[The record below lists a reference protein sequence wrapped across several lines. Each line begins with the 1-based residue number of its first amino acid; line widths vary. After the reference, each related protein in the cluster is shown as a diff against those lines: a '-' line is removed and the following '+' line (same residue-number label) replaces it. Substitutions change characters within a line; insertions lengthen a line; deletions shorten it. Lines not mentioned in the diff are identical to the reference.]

1 MKKLTNF
8 LITLVSVFFI
18 ALGAFGAKQV
28 YADEEKPTP
37 VAGVTS
43 EDSNY
48 FSTYQGSV
56 FGSVRANDTT
66 ISITGMN
73 GTGYRGGFKESYDL
87 TSLNT
92 TLNLKTIT
100 GSAILV
106 LMFNNDGS
114 QCWYTETGCGLAM
127 DIMKRDTEG
136 HDYLVT
142 LFKGS
147 AGSHNVSLDG
157 FTGPQGSWRGD
168 YQGIVVT
175 AEDDN
180 ITITYTVEGDNVII
194 TINEVSVTLDK
205 ATVFERITNPEA
217 VYVCSGMMGHDGAGV
232 TYVYDMSLSDAAMR
246 NYYSENG
253 TYGKAKAA
261 LDEYTESLQADL
273 TNIDNVRAAMAK
285 RDAVVLVGIKDYDLP
300 RLQPTKTA
308 NDATL
313 QAAMD
318 ALHMDDKSPVAVT
331 TEVTHRLDKAND
343 IAVEVNLFD
352 SELTEVKVGDS
363 VLETTN
369 YSYDNGV
376 LTISGK
382 TLENMTA
389 GTYNLTITT
398 HGGSCVVVVTIYTG
412 EEFTP
417 TIVETS
423 VEHQLGTAT
432 NVEAHIDTKG
442 NDITKVTINE
452 TETAEYTYENGVFSL
467 NNVYVE
473 DLEAGTY
480 TVTIT
485 TTDGSVSFEMILKAS
500 ANPSERV
507 PVMGEYGSDVN
518 WYSMWQSGNFGAVRT
533 GVTQM
538 KVITTS
544 NFGFRA
550 GYRNT
555 FDVRHLEGSL
565 DLTELKS
572 DAIVMVL
579 LSSNEQKYFSE
590 GNNCVYLEIVKVTD
604 TQFFVAFGNP
614 GLSSNQHAASY
625 SEFTDGTQSSKPGF
639 TGITINSETGE
650 INFTMILNEDNS
662 VTITVNSVSYTIPG
676 AFATLSDPE
685 HTWISLCGMT
695 DTQTIQKYTI
705 NYMLDAQLKEYYSE
719 TGTFGVAMSKLQQL
733 LEAIKTLKTA
743 KQVYD
748 AIELKDSINVKGLY
762 SYDYNYIK
770 GDYERACEI
779 LDRAIVENPE
789 ILSSVAASAVQAAID
804 AANAMK
810 ELSDADDVTGL
821 IDTATSKINEL
832 KDNENITEEIIK
844 GLEEK
849 LATAVETRNSF
860 IKTTVTAQF
869 NEYIDSIEQITDVTT
884 LRTVLE
890 LKSKISYKYEDIFD
904 ENEWKALVE
913 SKATADMKLSELV
926 NYTGSDWNMGNAN
939 VIEKDGKFHVVNL
952 GETTVYTKEKLD
964 ATDLDIEFENL
975 TVSRNIGSWLSIGIM
990 EKPSLFINVENET
1003 VTENKGILFLITY
1016 SDATHV
1022 TVEMYIISL
1031 MSIGFLNSKVQETL
1045 TVDITNGLNFHMGIK
1060 EVEAAGVKQNYI
1072 DVKFNDTSIQSLL
1085 NPNEFKIS
1093 LGEERT
1099 GYLNISA
1106 NGSSSSS
1113 MTSYTIKSI
1122 NGHKLTDET
1131 LAKEHTPTPPTST
1144 DSEKEFTMGTT
1155 SSVSYQVNTY
1165 GLDITRVVIGGA
1177 TIDSK
1182 NFTYA
1187 NGYLSLKN
1195 DFLKTLA
1202 KGKYKVEIHT
1212 EDGKVELSLNVKE
1225 AQTGGTGTTTDKKGC
1240 SCSGAVIVG
1249 TVMSVL
1255 TIGAASVVLLKKR
1268 EY

>member
-28 YADEEKPTP
+28 HADEEKPTP

-48 FSTYQGSV
+48 FSAYQGSV
-56 FGSVRANDTT
+56 FGSVRADDTT
-66 ISITGMN
+66 VSITGMN

-87 TSLNT
+87 TSLST
-92 TLNLKTIT
+92 TVNLKTIT

-114 QCWYTETGCGLAM
+114 QYWYTENGCGLAM
-127 DIMKRDTEG
+127 DIMKKDTEE

-142 LFKGS
+142 LFKGN
-147 AGSHNVSLDG
+147 AGSHNVSLEG
-157 FTGPQGSWRGD
+157 FTGTKGSWRGD
-168 YQGIVVT
+168 YSGIVVT

-180 ITITYTVEGDNVII
+180 ITITYTVEGDNVVI
-194 TINEVSVTLDK
+194 TVNEETVTLDK
-205 ATVFERITNPEA
+205 ATVFERITNPSS
-217 VYVCSGMMGHDGAGV
+217 VYVCSGMMGHDGKGV
-232 TYVYDMSLSDAAMR
+232 TYTYDMSLSDAAMR
-246 NYYSENG
+246 EYYSSTG
-253 TYGKAKAA
+253 AYGKAKAA
-261 LDEYTESLQADL
+261 LDEYTASLQADL

-285 RDAVVLVGIKDYDLP
+285 RDAVVLVGLKEYDLP

-318 ALHMDDKSPVAVT
+318 ALHMDDKSPVATT

-343 IAVEVNLFD
+343 VLVEVDLFD
-352 SELTEVKVGDS
+352 SELTEVKVGDL
-363 VLETTN
+363 VLAASD
-369 YSYDNGV
+369 YSYADGT
-376 LTISGK
+376 LTIKGSA
-382 TLENMTA
+382 LESMTA

-398 HGGSCVVVVTIYTG
+398 YGGSCVVVMTVYTG

-442 NDITKVTINE
+442 NEITKVTVNE
-452 TETAEYTYENGVFSL
+452 TETTEYTYENGIFSL

-480 TVTIT
+480 TVTVT
-485 TTDGSVSFEMILKAS
+485 TTDGSVSFEMVLKAS
-500 ANPSERV
+500 ADPSERV
-507 PVMGEYGSDVN
+507 PVMGEYGNDVN

-533 GVTQM
+533 GITQM

-565 DLTELKS
+565 DLTDLKN

-579 LSSNEQKYFSE
+579 LGSNEQKYFSE

-614 GLSSNQHAASY
+614 GLSSHQHATSY
-625 SEFTDGTQSSKPGF
+625 PEFTDGTQSSKPGF
-639 TGITINSETGE
+639 TGITVNSETGE
-650 INFTMILNEDNS
+650 INFTMVLNEDNS
-662 VTITVNSVSYTIPG
+662 VTVTVNGAPYTIPG
-676 AFATLSDPE
+676 AFATLSDPTQ
-685 HTWISLCGMT
+685 TWISLCGMT
-695 DTQTIQKYTI
+695 DTQTIQNYTI

-719 TGTFGVAMSKLQQL
+719 TGTFGVAMAKLQEL

-743 KQVYD
+743 QQVYD
-748 AIELKDSINVKGLY
+748 AIALKDSINVKGLY

-770 GDYERACEI
+770 ADYERACEI

-789 ILSSVAASAVQAAID
+789 ILASVATAAVQAAID
-804 AANAMK
+804 AAKAMTN
-810 ELSDADDVTGL
+810 LSDADDVTEL
-821 IDTATSKINEL
+821 INTATSKINEL
-832 KDNENITEEIIK
+832 KDNENITEEIIRE
-844 GLEEK
+844 LEEK
-849 LATAVETRNSF
+849 LATAIETRNAF
-860 IKTTVTAQF
+860 IKTAVTTQF
-869 NEYIDSIEQITDVTT
+869 NEYIDSVEKITDVTT
-884 LRTVLE
+884 LRTTIE
-890 LKSKISYKYEDIFD
+890 LRNKISFKFEDIFD
-904 ENEWKALVE
+904 EAEWATLVE
-913 SKATADMKLSELV
+913 NKATADMKLSELV
-926 NYTGSDWNMGNAN
+926 SYTGSDWTMGNAS

-952 GETTVYTKEKLD
+952 GDTTVYTKEKLD

-990 EKPSLFINVENET
+990 EKQSLFINAENET
-1003 VTENKGILFLITY
+1003 VTDNKGILFLITY

-1022 TVEMYIISL
+1022 TIEMYIISL
-1031 MSIGFLNSKVQETL
+1031 MSIGFLSSKVQETL

-1060 EVEAAGVKQNYI
+1060 EVETAGVKANYI

-1093 LGEERT
+1093 LGDDRT

-1106 NGSSSSS
+1106 NGSSTSS

-1131 LAKEHTPTPPTST
+1131 LAKEHIPTPPTST

-1165 GLDITRVVIGGA
+1165 GLDVTKVVVGGA

-1202 KGKYKVEIHT
+1202 KGKYKVELHT
-1212 EDGKVELSLNVKE
+1212 EDGKVELSLTVKE
-1225 AQTGGTGTTTDKKGC
+1225 AQGGGTDTKDDSKGC